1 MEITE
6 LTKNFEF
13 LQVSLRVVM
22 QEALL
27 ARQIETTSR
36 NEVVKVVNELSQ
48 KVEDVSQKLR
58 VALSQRESDAHR
70 IDALEKAM
78 EESSI
83 QIKDDATA

>member
-1 MEITE
+1 MEIAE
-6 LTKNFEF
+6 LTKSFEF